1 MSKATSL
8 THSIQHTVYCWSLGS
23 LDSFSTLLVTAINDI
38 VKLSAYKEKTIHKQK
53 SIARDPNSDRK
64 VNKNDKN
71 KFVLPLNALWTQMEW
86 NSNTECCVEG
96 PLKTED
102 GDEMRE
108 SKTGRYG
115 QGKKKNRN
123 EEGWWKLPENTREL
137 LFCLKLLF
145 CLYSHRNNYFFNASK
160 EEKDK

>member
-1 MSKATSL
+1 
-8 THSIQHTVYCWSLGS
+8 
-23 LDSFSTLLVTAINDI
+23 
-38 VKLSAYKEKTIHKQK
+38 
-53 SIARDPNSDRK
+53 
-64 VNKNDKN
+64 
-71 KFVLPLNALWTQMEW
+71 MEW

-123 EEGWWKLPENTREL
+123 EEG
-137 LFCLKLLF
+137 
-145 CLYSHRNNYFFNASK
+145 
-160 EEKDK
+160 